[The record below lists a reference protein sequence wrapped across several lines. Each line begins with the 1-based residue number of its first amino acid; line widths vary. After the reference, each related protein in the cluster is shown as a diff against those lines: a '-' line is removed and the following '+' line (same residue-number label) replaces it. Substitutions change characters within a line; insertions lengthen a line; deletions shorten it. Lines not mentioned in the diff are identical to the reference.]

1 MSNIDYARFH
11 RLVTRC
17 IEVAGE
23 QGAPPVLVEVYNAS
37 IAQPLQQY
45 LGASNAVEEAQSDV
59 SKEGTE
65 ATAALEA
72 FDGPYRV
79 ARSATAAVVKT
90 LKLPD
95 TLKKQPTDTDKL
107 NAIERLLTLIQE
119 RAGQPWADALLAGE
133 FGLRAPVV
141 LQEVGEAI
149 AASKALY
156 KAKADRA
163 QAFEP
168 AWEAYLSFKRLVR
181 DAHGAHSAQYRRI
194 HLPSRGGAPE
204 VHEAAPPSSQLN

>member
-37 IAQPLQQY
+37 IAQPLLQY
-45 LGASNAVEEAQSDV
+45 LSASNAVVEAQSDL

-79 ARSATAAVVKT
+79 ARSAAAAVVKT

-107 NAIERLLTLIQE
+107 TAIERLFALIQD

-133 FGLRAPVV
+133 FGQRAPVV
-141 LQEVGEAI
+141 LQEVGESI
-149 AASKALY
+149 EASKALH

-168 AWEAYLSFKRLVR
+168 AWQAYLGFKRLVR
-181 DAHGAHSAQYRRI
+181 DAHGSASPQYRRI
-194 HLPSRGGAPE
+194 HLPNRGGAPE
-204 VHEAAPPSSQLN
+204 AGEATPPSSQLN